1 MSNRENETLRFLQVA
16 QCSNSSNVQEVTM
29 DPTLRQQ
36 GGYNKRTLDF
46 GRKED
51 PGKTA

>member
-29 DPTLRQQ
+29 DPTL